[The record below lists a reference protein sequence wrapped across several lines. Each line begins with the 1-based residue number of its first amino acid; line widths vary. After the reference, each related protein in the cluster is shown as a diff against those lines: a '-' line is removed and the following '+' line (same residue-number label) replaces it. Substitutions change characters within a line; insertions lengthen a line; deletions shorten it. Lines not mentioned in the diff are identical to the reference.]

1 MTKRVRTWWGEKFLD
16 VLNVIM
22 DSGRLRR
29 GRAYAGPRRLLE
41 FRIAGDTVIAKVRGN
56 VNPYFGV
63 YTEPRYRVEVKLR
76 RFSAKDWSRITA
88 EIGGNAACLSQLLMN
103 EMPTAIE
110 GVLAEQDIHLL
121 PGSRSDIISKC
132 SCPDYASPCK
142 HVAGVYHRIASQLD
156 RDPFLLFQLRG
167 LDFTELQG
175 RLKATPLGK
184 ALGERF
190 GDNQPAIEFQPH
202 RYTEPRRRPLPKGSL
217 KSFWQGDGTLPPVE
231 PEGSG
236 GTVPA
241 ILIRRGGD
249 FPAFWD
255 RDMPLNEAM
264 EPVYKRIVDG
274 NKASL

>member
-1 MTKRVRTWWGEKFLD
+1 MARLTRTWWGGKFLD
-16 VLNVIM
+16 VLHVIM
-22 DSGRLRR
+22 DSGRLNR
-29 GRAYAGPRRLLE
+29 GRAYSGPRRLLE
-41 FRIAGDTVIAKVRGN
+41 FDIAGDAVTARVRGN

-63 YTEPRYRVEVKLR
+63 HREPRYRVEVKLR
-76 RFSAKDWSRITA
+76 KFSAKDWNRVVA

-110 GVLAEQDIHLL
+110 GVLADGDIHLL
-121 PGSRSDIISKC
+121 PLSRADIISKC

-142 HVAGVYHRIASQLD
+142 HVAGVYYRIASQLD

-167 LDFTELQG
+167 LDFTELQR
-175 RLKATPLGK
+175 RLKATPLGE

-190 GDNQPAIEFQPH
+190 GDSHPAIEFQSH
-202 RYTEPRRRPLPKGSL
+202 RYTVPQRRPLPKGSL
-217 KSFWQGDGTLPPVE
+217 KSFWQGDGPLPPVE
-231 PEGSG
+231 PAGSG
-236 GTVPA
+236 DTVPA

-255 RDMPLNEAM
+255 RDIPLAEAM
-264 EPVYKRIVDG
+264 EPVYRRIVDG

>member
-1 MTKRVRTWWGEKFLD
+1 MAKQVRTWWGEKFLD
-16 VLNVIM
+16 VLHVIM

-29 GRAYAGPRRLLE
+29 GRAYSGPRRLLD

-76 RFSAKDWSRITA
+76 KFSARDWKRITA

-103 EMPTAIE
+103 EMPTSIE
-110 GVLAEQDIHLL
+110 RVLSERDIHLL
-121 PGSRSDIISKC
+121 PGNRADIISKC

-142 HVAGVYHRIASQLD
+142 HVAGVYYSIASQLD

-167 LDFTELQG
+167 LGFNELQG

-190 GDNQPAIEFQPH
+190 GANQPEVEFQPH
-202 RYTEPRRRPLPKGSL
+202 RYTDPGRRPLPKGSL
-217 KSFWQGDGTLPPVE
+217 KSFWQGDGPLPPVE
-231 PEGSG
+231 PTSG
-236 GTVPA
+236 GVAVPA

-255 RDMPLNEAM
+255 RGLPLNEAM